1 MTDVDVSNLFVVKTK
16 IFVNMYIYIYIYV
29 LMLLRASFYCINNK
43 TKRQTEAKSGDSLNA
58 M

>member
-16 IFVNMYIYIYIYV
+16 IFVNIYIYIYV
-29 LMLLRASFYCINNK
+29 LMFLCASFYCINNK